1 MANGERF
8 KITAFS
14 NDFQFH
20 TTGGVV
26 YQAVDADQ
34 EHVDK
39 LKALEAER
47 NPSYWLK
54 VEVQG

>member
-20 TTGGVV
+20 TTDGVV
-26 YQAVDADQ
+26 YLVVDADR
-34 EHVDK
+34 EYVDN
-39 LKALEAER
+39 LVVREAKE

-54 VEVQG
+54 VEAQG

>member
-1 MANGERF
+1 MANGELF

-20 TTGGVV
+20 TTNGVV
-26 YQAVDADQ
+26 YQVVDADQ
-34 EHVDK
+34 EYVDK
-39 LKALEAER
+39 LVAREKEE
-47 NPSYWLK
+47 NPGYWLK